1 MRVIRAPLTGSPP
14 VSTVDPVLAIVH
26 DLLWAH
32 AVPADGLEHVTP
44 RGADDGL
51 HVFLFLR
58 AASDTAALLSARTV
72 LDRSRVPLGALGYA
86 VTDLNR

>member
-1 MRVIRAPLTGSPP
+1 MIRAPLTGAPP
-14 VSTVDPVLAIVH
+14 LSTRDPVLAVVH

-44 RGADDGL
+44 RRADHGL

-58 AASDTAALLSARTV
+58 APSDAAALLNARTV
-72 LDRSRVPLGALGYA
+72 LDRSRAPLGALGYSVA
-86 VTDLNR
+86 DLSR